1 MHVCV
6 QKSLNSLAV
15 NWVPLLVIM
24 LLGTPSP
31 YMISQM
37 NSTTLA
43 TIMEAPD
50 FALIHLVNLSTTMK
64 MRVNPP
70 FAFLIGPSQRRT
82 KESASDT
89 AVDQ

>member
-1 MHVCV
+1 
-6 QKSLNSLAV
+6 
-15 NWVPLLVIM
+15 
-24 LLGTPSP
+24 
-31 YMISQM
+31 
-37 NSTTLA
+37 
-43 TIMEAPD
+43 
-50 FALIHLVNLSTTMK
+50 MK